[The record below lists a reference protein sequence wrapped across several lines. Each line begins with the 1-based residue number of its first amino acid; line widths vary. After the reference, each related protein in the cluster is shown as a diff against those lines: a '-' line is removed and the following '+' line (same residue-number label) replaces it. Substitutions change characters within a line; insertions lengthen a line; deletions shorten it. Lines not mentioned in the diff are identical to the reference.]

1 MITLGYKPHL
11 APSCLL
17 LSLLLIGAPAQAYI
31 NGNLDKKSSARI
43 TIEFQ
48 IVRGAIVSQPP
59 GLASGKG
66 LGVPAG
72 APARPRW
79 LVQAEA
85 LTGVA
90 EFDLCLPQMYE
101 GSQLS
106 LLSLQGNRGIGN
118 QGNATSQAAVSTNQ
132 YALKLAGSPERSNA
146 SACGQEGQTL
156 VISLEPDNPDSEVP
170 RKGLYKVNL
179 IKMII
184 SPE

>member
-1 MITLGYKPHL
+1 MTNQGYKPHL
-11 APSCLL
+11 APACLVL
-17 LSLLLIGAPAQAYI
+17 GFLLIGSPTQAYI
-31 NGNLDKKSSARI
+31 NGNLDRKSTSTV

-59 GLASGKG
+59 GLATGKG
-66 LGVPAG
+66 RGFPEG
-72 APARPRW
+72 SPARPRW

-85 LTGVA
+85 LSGVA
-90 EFDLCLPQMYE
+90 EFDICLPQMYE

-106 LLSLQGNRGIGN
+106 LLSVQGNRGIGN
-118 QGNATSQAAVSTNQ
+118 QPNANSQAAVSTNQ
-132 YALKLAGSPERSNA
+132 YALKLAGPPEQSDS
-146 SACGQEGQTL
+146 SACGQAGQTL
-156 VISLEPDNPDSEVP
+156 VISLEPDNPESDVP